1 MLNSF
6 ILHNNI
12 FPMLPKKAW
21 LKSFV
26 CVFFS
31 ISIAFY
37 LFSMNVLGLVPA
49 LAVCFFG
56 VTMGLFLGQDVKV
69 NVKGSK
75 AHIASPDLGA
85 KLSSSKLTALIKQQ
99 QNTYQQVFL
108 KNPTTFHQ
116 PTFHYDWWMFPI
128 PAHPA
133 ASSTSKQYAVND
145 AEIAQLLQHDLF
157 MKTYFLSIEKYL
169 NNLSTHGWNQYPIR
183 YEKMLKSLS
192 CFISVSQNSTQNHNL
207 ESMQKKLY
215 QLSSKAVKYAEQNHI
230 NTSRISILI
239 REVKKILLSDV
250 LKKKERFTPAFRDSL
265 SQNEKCVIAST
276 SKSWL
281 DADVRYLKKF

>member
-276 SKSWL
+276 STSWL

>member
-215 QLSSKAVKYAEQNHI
+215 QLSSKAVEYAEQNHI

-265 SQNEKCVIAST
+265 SQNQKCVIAST
-276 SKSWL
+276 STSWL

>member
-265 SQNEKCVIAST
+265 SQNQKCVIAST
-276 SKSWL
+276 STSWL